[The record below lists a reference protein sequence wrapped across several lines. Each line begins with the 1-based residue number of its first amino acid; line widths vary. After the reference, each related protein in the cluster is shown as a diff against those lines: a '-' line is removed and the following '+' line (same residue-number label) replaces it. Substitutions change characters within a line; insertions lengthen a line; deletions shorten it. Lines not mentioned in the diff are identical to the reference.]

1 MKKQNQFHIFKF
13 TSDRLKD
20 RNFKLNLSIE
30 EAKLNGEIISLSDSQ
45 LIKTVKE
52 NLELDLTKIRG
63 IKSQIK
69 VLKKEKH
76 SKGNSKKLLELYK
89 EKEKL
94 LFIPE
99 IISITMNCDAHYSYI
114 FENGLKLNDKIF
126 RRFMCGSGQGRKNK
140 VLFVDEETVKRIKPV
155 LENGYD
161 KSIEMNISKIN
172 AYFGLYSS
180 NAITVSNLNV
190 CVVKDFEVKLTKK
203 IDYIFQGKEKNW
215 VKPIELPIQFKPHDG
230 MGTITVEGA
239 KKWAKEIGIIDY
251 VPAQFGI
258 RNSYIKGMAATFDMK
273 EFISLNVKGD
283 NFWITDAWNNKVDA
297 RNIDLFLT
305 TSQFKLWKNY
315 KSWDDFVNNCEKNKL
330 TWGVSRVSPKNDNH
344 YCFANYQYLQSLKM
358 NDSDIKEVCKT
369 HIDWIKGVIGADIS
383 HTLLYLLG
391 KGINNLKSIDEIQN
405 TYIKALILNQ
415 NMIKDPYIKNKI
427 YNSIRKKIKGS
438 YSGKILIEGN
448 YQTMVSDIY
457 GLAEHIFKLPVKG
470 LLNDGEHYS
479 AYWNSKKITKVDA
492 CRSPLT
498 HYSEHNILNLQD
510 NEKINKWFKYQ
521 NSGIIY
527 SMWGCDTIT
536 HADSDFDLDLVCT
549 TSNPTFLK
557 CVMKDTLPITY
568 KKKPTPV
575 TIVTDV
581 ALFNADLMSFDN
593 DIGVITNYST
603 SMYSMLPYFRE
614 GSKKHNLLLDRLKIT
629 RMLQGN
635 SIDKA
640 KGIEVKD
647 VPSEWL
653 KYQEILPTD
662 SQKTKNAKRLLN
674 KIVINKKPYF
684 MSWVYPKLRNQYK
697 DYIGKADLY
706 CKTIFGLSL
715 EDLKKKRPKTKEEKI
730 FFKLHNKYM
739 PLNLSNCVMNKLSW
753 YMESVGFDIKKDLKN
768 DNIDEIINLLTDSS
782 IVKNEEIFNQI
793 LELYSDY
800 INQKKL
806 HAKIGYSKNYKD
818 KHDEDDF
825 EDLTIFNNSFKEKAY
840 SICSNSDE
848 LVNYVV
854 EITYKLNP
862 SKNKDFLWDVF
873 GDDLLSN
880 LIKNKPSELYVPL
893 LDLNGD
899 IEYLGTK
906 YKNTEV
912 TYDI

>member
-1 MKKQNQFHIFKF
+1 
-13 TSDRLKD
+13 
-20 RNFKLNLSIE
+20 
-30 EAKLNGEIISLSDSQ
+30 
-45 LIKTVKE
+45 
-52 NLELDLTKIRG
+52 
-63 IKSQIK
+63 
-69 VLKKEKH
+69 
-76 SKGNSKKLLELYK
+76 
-89 EKEKL
+89 
-94 LFIPE
+94 
-99 IISITMNCDAHYSYI
+99 
-114 FENGLKLNDKIF
+114 
-126 RRFMCGSGQGRKNK
+126 
-140 VLFVDEETVKRIKPV
+140 
-155 LENGYD
+155 
-161 KSIEMNISKIN
+161 
-172 AYFGLYSS
+172 
-180 NAITVSNLNV
+180 
-190 CVVKDFEVKLTKK
+190 
-203 IDYIFQGKEKNW
+203 
-215 VKPIELPIQFKPHDG
+215 
-230 MGTITVEGA
+230 
-239 KKWAKEIGIIDY
+239 
-251 VPAQFGI
+251 
-258 RNSYIKGMAATFDMK
+258 
-273 EFISLNVKGD
+273 
-283 NFWITDAWNNKVDA
+283 
-297 RNIDLFLT
+297 
-305 TSQFKLWKNY
+305 
-315 KSWDDFVNNCEKNKL
+315 
-330 TWGVSRVSPKNDNH
+330 
-344 YCFANYQYLQSLKM
+344 
-358 NDSDIKEVCKT
+358 
-369 HIDWIKGVIGADIS
+369 
-383 HTLLYLLG
+383 
-391 KGINNLKSIDEIQN
+391 
-405 TYIKALILNQ
+405 
-415 NMIKDPYIKNKI
+415 
-427 YNSIRKKIKGS
+427 
-438 YSGKILIEGN
+438 
-448 YQTMVSDIY
+448 
-457 GLAEHIFKLPVKG
+457 
-470 LLNDGEHYS
+470 
-479 AYWNSKKITKVDA
+479 
-492 CRSPLT
+492 
-498 HYSEHNILNLQD
+498 
-510 NEKINKWFKYQ
+510 
-521 NSGIIY
+521 
-527 SMWGCDTIT
+527 
-536 HADSDFDLDLVCT
+536 
-549 TSNPTFLK
+549 
-557 CVMKDTLPITY
+557 
-568 KKKPTPV
+568 
-575 TIVTDV
+575 
-581 ALFNADLMSFDN
+581 
-593 DIGVITNYST
+593 
-603 SMYSMLPYFRE
+603 
-614 GSKKHNLLLDRLKIT
+614 
-629 RMLQGN
+629 MLQGN